1 VNGLIHP
8 FSGALY
14 EQDGNG
20 NVRVSKGDRF
30 GVFSPL
36 GRWISG
42 GIEEA
47 DPQLCGW
54 VAGPIIGNHRVT
66 ASVRADGASSAH

>member
-1 VNGLIHP
+1 MNGLVHP
-8 FSGALY
+8 FSRALY

-20 NVRVSKGDRF
+20 NVRVTKGEQVGLF
-30 GVFSPL
+30 TAQ
-36 GRWISG
+36 GRWLSG
-42 GIEEA
+42 DIEEA

-66 ASVRADGASSAH
+66 ASVKHE